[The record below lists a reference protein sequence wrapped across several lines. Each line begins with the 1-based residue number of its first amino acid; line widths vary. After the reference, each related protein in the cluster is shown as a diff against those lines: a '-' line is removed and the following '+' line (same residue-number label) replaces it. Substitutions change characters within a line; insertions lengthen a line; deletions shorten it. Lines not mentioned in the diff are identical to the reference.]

1 MSINTNDL
9 NAEREVLVK
18 DFEALQQRIKQVDM
32 ELIQMKSNLNA
43 VHGAIQQVD
52 KFIKMSEDNKKIPDE
67 KEKALNIATG

>member
-18 DFEALQQRIKQVDM
+18 DFDALQQRIKQVDM
-32 ELIQMKSNLNA
+32 ELIQMKSNLNV

-52 KFIKMSEDNKKIPDE
+52 KFIKMSENNTKLPDE
-67 KEKALNIATG
+67 KEKALNIATS

>member
-32 ELIQMKSNLNA
+32 ELIQIKSNLNA

-52 KFIKMSEDNKKIPDE
+52 KFIKMSEKNTKLPDE
-67 KEKALNIATG
+67 KEKALNIATS

>member
-32 ELIQMKSNLNA
+32 EFIQMKSNLNA

-52 KFIKMSEDNKKIPDE
+52 KFIKMSEKNTKLPDE
-67 KEKALNIATG
+67 KEKALNIATS

>member
-9 NAEREVLVK
+9 NSEREILVK
-18 DFEALQQRIKQVDM
+18 DFEALQQRIKQVDA

-43 VHGAIQQVD
+43 VHAAIQQVD

>member
-9 NAEREVLVK
+9 NSEREILV
-18 DFEALQQRIKQVDM
+18 
-32 ELIQMKSNLNA
+32 NA

-52 KFIKMSEDNKKIPDE
+52 KFIKMSENNKKIPDE